1 MVTMTFKR
9 RLSIYTN
16 TYRRYF
22 CNKMVLQWCYSCYNL
37 Q

>member
-1 MVTMTFKR
+1 MPTIVFKM
-9 RLSIYTN
+9 LLFAYTN

-22 CNKMVLQWCYSCYNL
+22 CNKTLLQWCYSCYNL